1 MLSLGIFR
9 DMSHSHKSVFCGSDC
24 SYLGPYLTAI
34 YTFAAR
40 ACVDIG
46 WGSLLPS
53 TSTASHWGPW
63 LGWLLSGTK
72 DFPSFLE
79 PHHQQTVC
87 WRNSLPLSHSLSQSL
102 VLAAFLV
109 WWLQCKKRSPPLPH
123 TPPFWILVFAT
134 SVFLFWYCFDLSLSL
149 SARAGCKKTSSL
161 LHYPRKI
168 KFIHSFS
175 LSLSLCLCLSLC
187 ICVCLSLSLALPRLL
202 AFDGNILPSTRLEN
216 NIAHPKADKC
226 PSSTSHFSPFNC
238 CFAA

>member
-9 DMSHSHKSVFCGSDC
+9 DMSHSHKSVFCGSGC

-46 WGSLLPS
+46 WGSLLLP

-72 DFPSFLE
+72 DFPPFLE

-87 WRNSLPLSHSLSQSL
+87 WKNSLSLSQSL

-109 WWLQCKKRSPPLPH
+109 WWLHCKKRRSPP
-123 TPPFWILVFAT
+123 PPPPRPI
-134 SVFLFWYCFDLSLSL
+134 FLDFSFCLLLYFSFGIASISLSLSL
-149 SARAGCKKTSSL
+149 SRCVCVCVCVCVSV
-161 LHYPRKI
+161 
-168 KFIHSFS
+168 
-175 LSLSLCLCLSLC
+175 
-187 ICVCLSLSLALPRLL
+187 CVCLSLSVSL
-202 AFDGNILPSTRLEN
+202 
-216 NIAHPKADKC
+216 
-226 PSSTSHFSPFNC
+226 
-238 CFAA
+238 